1 MIIVVCGPTGVGKTK
16 LSVMLAKKYNGIII
30 NSDAVQVYKK
40 MDIASA
46 KVTEGEKEG
55 IKHYLLDICSVDE
68 NYTIYDYQ
76 KDARKIIDDNK
87 DKTIIMVGG
96 SGLYQKAA
104 LYDYKLDLE
113 SSPSDDFEDLSNEEL
128 YSMALKKDPEMNIH
142 QNNRKRLIRFLN
154 KTNTVNEKSKLLYK
168 DVIFIGLTTSREKLY
183 DIINK
188 RVDKMVENGLIE
200 EARYFYQKDH
210 NLKSLKT
217 VIGYKE
223 LFKYFDGEISK
234 EEALDLIKKNSRH
247 YAKRQY
253 TWFNHQ
259 VPTIWVET
267 NYDNFNKTFDEVV
280 NIIEKRTNQ
289 NID

>member
-16 LSVMLAKKYNGIII
+16 LSIMLAKKYNGIII

-46 KVTEGEKEG
+46 KVTEEEKENV
-55 IKHYLLDICSVDE
+55 KHYLLDICNYDE

-76 KDARKIIDDNK
+76 KDARKIIDENK

-104 LYDYKLDLE
+104 LYDYKLDE
-113 SSPSDDFEDLSNEEL
+113 EPDEINEYEELSNEEL
-128 YSMALKKDPEMNIH
+128 YELALKKEPDTKVH
-142 QNNRKRLIRFLN
+142 VNNRKRLIRLLN
-154 KTNTVNEKSKLLYK
+154 KKGITEDSSEPLYK
-168 DVIFIGLTTSREKLY
+168 DVIFIGLTTNREKLY
-183 DIINK
+183 DLINK
-188 RVDKMVENGLIE
+188 RVDKMVSDGMID
-200 EARYFYQKDH
+200 EAKYFYNLNKDC
-210 NLKSLKT
+210 KSLKT

-223 LFKYFDGEISK
+223 LFKYFDGEITLD
-234 EEALDLIKKNSRH
+234 EALELIKKNSRH

-267 NYDNFNKTFDEVV
+267 DYDNFNNTFDKVV
-280 NIIEKRTNQ
+280 DIIEKRKN
-289 NID
+289 

>member
-46 KVTEGEKEG
+46 KVTEEEKEG
-55 IKHYLLDICSVDE
+55 VKHYLLDICAYDE

-76 KDARKIIDDNK
+76 KDARKIIDENN
-87 DKTIIMVGG
+87 DKVIIMVGG

-104 LYDYKLDLE
+104 LYDYKLTEENNENDE
-113 SSPSDDFEDLSNEEL
+113 YENLSNQEL
-128 YSMALKKDPEMNIH
+128 FDLALKKDPNMTIH

-154 KTNTVNEKSKLLYK
+154 KENIDDKKAELLYK
-168 DVIFIGLTTSREKLY
+168 DVLFIGLTTDREKLY

-188 RVDKMVENGLIE
+188 RVDKMVKNGLIE
-200 EARYFYQKDH
+200 EAKYFYEKDH
-210 NLKSLKT
+210 NAKSLKT

-223 LFKYFDGEISK
+223 LFRYFDGEISK
-234 EEALDLIKKNSRH
+234 EDALELIKKNSRR

-267 NYDNFNKTFDEVV
+267 DYDNFENTFNKVV
-280 NIIEKRTNQ
+280 NIIEKKN
-289 NID
+289 

>member
-16 LSVMLAKKYNGIII
+16 LSIMLAKKYNGIII

-46 KVTEGEKEG
+46 KITEEEKEN
-55 IKHYLLDICSVDE
+55 IQHYLLDICDYDR

-76 KDARKIIDDNK
+76 KDAREIINKNK

-96 SGLYQKAA
+96 SGLYQKVC
-104 LYDYKLDLE
+104 LYDYKLDDE
-113 SSPSDDFEDLSNEEL
+113 ENHDNTYDELSNEEL
-128 YSMALKKDPEMNIH
+128 YNLVLKKDPDTNVH
-142 QNNRKRLIRFLN
+142 VNNRRRLIRLLN
-154 KTNTVNEKSKLLYK
+154 KNNINKEKSKLLYK
-168 DVIFIGLTTSREKLY
+168 DVIFIGLTTSRDNLY
-183 DIINK
+183 NIINK
-188 RVDKMVENGLIE
+188 RVDKMVENGLID
-200 EARYFYQKDH
+200 EAKNFY
-210 NLKSLKT
+210 NLDRNSKSLRT

-223 LFKYFDGEISK
+223 LFKYFDGDISLDS
-234 EEALDLIKKNSRH
+234 ALDLIKKNSRH

-267 NYDNFNKTFDEVV
+267 DYNNFNNTFNKVV
-280 NIIEKRTNQ
+280 EIIECKKTN
-289 NID
+289 